1 MIMQQATVLP
11 LSARNGLH
19 LLRSSTKIP
28 GAVVITMYFEGKC
41 YNYQVNVCH
50 FIVFRC

>member
-1 MIMQQATVLP
+1 MIIQQAAVLP
-11 LSARNGLH
+11 PNARNGLH

-41 YNYQVNVCH
+41 YNYQV
-50 FIVFRC
+50 